1 MLDIGWP
8 ELLIVAVVLIIVV
21 GPKDLPPML
30 RAFGRTT
37 TKLRSMA
44 AEFRGQFDEALREAE
59 LDDVKK
65 TFDDARKLNPMQSI
79 RDAVNPLKQTGNE
92 IRADLE
98 KTVRT
103 PDAAKA
109 AAKVDVPEPA
119 MKLAD
124 GPPTIKPAAPAGSA
138 AAGAKAP
145 AKARG
150 SKSAGSSKS
159 KAKTPANTG
168 AAKTT
173 DAAKTAGSAETSS
186 SAKTASSATAA
197 GSAKASSGA
206 TGNAAKPVAKPK
218 TATPAKAGVS
228 KSAGST
234 RAAAKTPSKAAATKP
249 APRARKTKTGE
260 GTA

>member
-159 KAKTPANTG
+159 KAKTPATTG

-173 DAAKTAGSAETSS
+173 DAAKTAS
-186 SAKTASSATAA
+186 SAKAA
-197 GSAKASSGA
+197 GSAKTSPGA
-206 TGNAAKPVAKPK
+206 TGSVAKPAAKPK
-218 TATPAKAGVS
+218 TTTPAKAGAS

-234 RAAAKTPSKAAATKP
+234 RAAARTPSKAAATKP